1 MFVSAIR
8 GEEPIGELEYMLA
21 LCGCERRT
29 LGNRVENELVKSV
42 IVGDWRV
49 MLGVL
54 SNGFLEC

>member
-1 MFVSAIR
+1 MFVAAIR
-8 GEEPIGELEYMLA
+8 DEEPIGELEYMLA

-49 MLGVL
+49 MVGDLA
-54 SNGFLEC
+54 NGFLDG